1 MHTARPACVTESL
14 QLRTILV
21 MFAAILKSF
30 AQLFSSGF
38 RWVLLKSIALT
49 LALFAG
55 LWFGLSALF
64 GTFSLVPWPWL
75 ETTVEIIAALGFI
88 AGMVF
93 LIGPVTALFAGLFLD
108 RIAEQVEQR
117 HYPDDPPGQDP
128 PIPGTMLTA
137 LKFTVIIVLVN
148 LLVILLSLLPGIN
161 ILVFLAG
168 NGYLLGREF
177 FELVGARFL
186 PPREVKALREA
197 NAGKVFVA
205 GVFIAFFAAIPFIN
219 FLVPLFATAFMV
231 HVYKGISRRSAERA
245 PRVSL
250 RT

>member
-1 MHTARPACVTESL
+1 MFTA
-14 QLRTILV
+14 
-21 MFAAILKSF
+21 MLKAF
-30 AQLFSSGF
+30 GQLFSAGF
-38 RWVLLKSIALT
+38 QWVLLKSIGLT

-55 LWFGLSALF
+55 LWFGLKTLAESVSLF
-64 GTFSLVPWPWL
+64 PWPWL
-75 ETTVEIIAALGFI
+75 ETAVQIVAALGLI
-88 AGMVF
+88 AGLVF

-117 HYPDDPPGQDP
+117 HYPDDPPGRDP
-128 PIPGTMLTA
+128 PIAGSLLTA
-137 LKFTVIIVLVN
+137 LKFTAVIILVN
-148 LLVILLSLLPGIN
+148 LLVILLTLLPGIN

-186 PPREVKALREA
+186 PRQEVKALREA
-197 NAGKVFVA
+197 NAGKIFVA
-205 GVFIAFFAAIPFIN
+205 GIFIAFFAAIPFVN

-231 HVYKGISRRSAERA
+231 HVYKGISRRAGERA